1 MTVMYGIQCI
11 TPAVDSCANSLVVYN
26 YKLSYLLEFN
36 LPSRLFAHVQWKRI
50 PRYVVDHNT

>member
-36 LPSRLFAHVQWKRI
+36 LPS
-50 PRYVVDHNT
+50 